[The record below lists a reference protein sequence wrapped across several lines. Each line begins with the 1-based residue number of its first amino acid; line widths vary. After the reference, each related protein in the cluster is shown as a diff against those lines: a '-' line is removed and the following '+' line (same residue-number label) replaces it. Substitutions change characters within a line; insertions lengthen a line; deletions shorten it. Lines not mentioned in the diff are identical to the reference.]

1 MTQPHAVARNDNRE
15 LSQTLIPTQ
24 LQQVLPARGV
34 ASRRTRCLRWGQW
47 KQDSPRAAPR
57 GQPPVHYTQARRM
70 LVTCAPLTHCQHA
83 LPHLRARTIVAAWST
98 NGEPRARVRLSTT
111 SGARGDSAP
120 AATCRSE
127 PCVTATL
134 RRATTHWRDHAR
146 PYLRPTTGY
155 PHGRQRVVL
164 GGTRSTR
171 ARVIRGRVQLLCAH
185 GKAVAHAVVLQQL
198 CNGG

>member
-47 KQDSPRAAPR
+47 KQDSPRAAPP
-57 GQPPVHYTQARRM
+57 GQPPALHTGTAHVSHLGTID
-70 LVTCAPLTHCQHA
+70 A